1 MRMTTMAT
9 YNTYTAE
16 QQEFLRDNSFGMSR
30 QQLADSFNARYG
42 TSKSVRAIK
51 SYCNNRG
58 WKSGHDS
65 RFKTGHRSWQTGLSS
80 EEFKSHYSD
89 ESFFRMLKPMAAVN
103 KKWHVGD
110 EVIAHGV
117 PMIVTSEEFAVDFY
131 SRLTPKRRYVWE
143 QAHGTIPPG
152 HRIIHLDGDRM
163 NCDIENLYCIPDK
176 FVPIL
181 NKNHWLTNERE
192 HTLTAIKWC
201 ELFYALRG
209 AKEA

>member
-1 MRMTTMAT
+1 MAT

-16 QQEFLRDNSFGMSR
+16 QQKFLRENSLGMSR
-30 QQLADSFNARYG
+30 QQLADSFNTRFG
-42 TSKSVRAIK
+42 TTKSARAIK
-51 SYCNNRG
+51 GYCNARG
-58 WKSGHDS
+58 WKSGFDG
-65 RFKTGHRSWQTGLSS
+65 RFQDGNRSWQTGLTG
-80 EEFKSHYSD
+80 EEFKSHYSND
-89 ESFFRMLKPMAAVN
+89 SFRKMVSPMSESN
-103 KKWHVGD
+103 KKWRIGD
-110 EVIAHGV
+110 EIMNHGI
-117 PMIVTSEEFAVDFY
+117 PMIVTSDDYTLDFRQ
-131 SRLTPKRRYVWE
+131 RLTYKRRYVWE

-209 AKEA
+209 VEEA